1 MISNRLINNVL
12 RDVFILHLSSVV
24 GRSTVLGTEGV
35 GECLRVIAG
44 WIEREVGSVGL
55 TVHGDA
61 ISPVYFA
68 MTIGTMSGW
77 MLSRG
82 I

>member
-1 MISNRLINNVL
+1 M
-12 RDVFILHLSSVV
+12 VF
-24 GRSTVLGTEGV
+24 GTEGV
-35 GECLRVIAG
+35 GECLHVIAG

-55 TVHGDA
+55 TVHGDT

-68 MTIGTMSGW
+68 MTIGTMSGL

-82 I
+82 L

>member
-1 MISNRLINNVL
+1 M
-12 RDVFILHLSSVV
+12 VF
-24 GRSTVLGTEGV
+24 GTEGV
-35 GECLRVIAG
+35 GECLHVIAG
-44 WIEREVGSVGL
+44 WIEREVGSVVL

-82 I
+82 L